1 MVKRLD
7 NRGDSEV
14 AQLIRDMT
22 NDVPSEF
29 IEWAANAVIHW
40 SHRSTIAKILFIYM
54 ERPTIFSHSKE
65 IKMPLPSITVACN
78 EYDMSSEVNRAI
90 LEALK

>member
-7 NRGDSEV
+7 NRGDSESGSV
-14 AQLIRDMT
+14 IRDMT

-40 SHRSTIAKILFIYM
+40 SPPVKHCEDIIHNM
-54 ERPTIFSHSKE
+54 ERPTIFSFKR
-65 IKMPLPSITVACN
+65 IKMPLPINNVSQCN
-78 EYDMSSEVNRAI
+78 EYDYE
-90 LEALK
+90 